1 MVCPLLVDKLTNA
14 ALSGVDRLERPA
26 IELASHPYFGSINV
40 AVDKKTFVVDCEHGS
55 GFQ

>member
-1 MVCPLLVDKLTNA
+1 MVYPLLVDKFTDA

-26 IELASHPYFGSINV
+26 IELALHPYFGSINV
-40 AVDKKTFVVDCEHGS
+40 AMYKKTLVVDCEHGL

>member
-1 MVCPLLVDKLTNA
+1 LVDKLTDA

-26 IELASHPYFGSINV
+26 IELALHPYFGSINV
-40 AVDKKTFVVDCEHGS
+40 AMYEKTLVVDCEHGS